1 MRELAYIHGI
11 DEKESIQRS
20 GEVKPAPYIPYNA
33 LTQGEF
39 TLALLAEKAK
49 IMAEY
54 YQSPMYREESQMF
67 QNALYRGIHGSTPYV
82 GAIPNELVRAAR
94 AINYA
99 SRLTKPATRFGING
113 RPAGIGKGI
122 YIGAE
127 DPIIPYTTDEGK
139 CKQWVADQM
148 NKQLAKI
155 IAKDG
160 KPKNYEWWDSITSGW
175 FESDIK
181 KYGDTAAMRF
191 KKCVKQHE
199 IEKIL
204 NDSIEKCG
212 HHTLYGY
219 LPKGNAFPATITS
232 KSLSER
238 MGQEVLANIGEFDV
252 GLIRNWLNVGV
263 MRYNVKQA
271 QLQPYNQLETN
282 SILTTLPPEGQSEW
296 IKVIIKYQSFRNTV
310 PDAQIAQE
318 LMAVLKKYNQ
328 PSVGIAPAVVIAII
342 GACTALIGAVT
353 TMITELEKEKNNAF
367 GTVSGIGTQAFGP
380 EDDDWSITPGS
391 GNNGQNSGSST
402 TPLLI
407 GGAILAAVLVSK
419 N

>member
-49 IMAEY
+49 IMSEY

-113 RPAGIGKGI
+113 RPGGIGKGI

-127 DPIIPYTTDEGK
+127 DPVIPYTVEEGK
-139 CKQWVADQM
+139 CKKWVADFL
-148 NKQLAKI
+148 NKTYKEFVDQGPRPYEDWDNITRDYSKY
-155 IAKDG
+155 KG
-160 KPKNYEWWDSITSGW
+160 PKA
-175 FESDIK
+175 SDL
-181 KYGDTAAMRF
+181 F
-191 KKCVKQHE
+191 QKCLKQHE

-204 NDSIEKCG
+204 NAHIEKCG

-219 LPKGNAFPATITS
+219 LPKGSAFPATITS
-232 KSLSER
+232 KTLNER
-238 MGQEVLANIGEFDV
+238 IGQEVLASIGEFDT
-252 GLIRNWLNVGV
+252 GLIRNWLNIGV
-263 MRYNVKQA
+263 MRYNTKLA
-271 QLQPYNQLETN
+271 GLQPYNQAETN
-282 SILTTLPPEGQSEW
+282 AILTTLPPAGQQEW
-296 IKVIIKYQSFRNTV
+296 LNIVIKYQKIRNSV
-310 PDAQIAQE
+310 QESNVVSE
-318 LMAVLKKYNQ
+318 LMAVLRKYNQ
-328 PSVGIAPAVVIAII
+328 PTVGIAPAVVIAII
-342 GACTALIGAVT
+342 GACVALLGAVT
-353 TMITELEKEKNNAF
+353 EMISELENEKANAF

-380 EDDDWSITPGS
+380 EENDWSLPPGG
-391 GNNGQNSGSST
+391 GNNGQDSGSST

>member
-11 DEKESIQRS
+11 DEKESMQRS

-49 IMAEY
+49 IMADY

-82 GAIPNELVRAAR
+82 GAIPNELISAAR

-99 SRLTKPATRFGING
+99 SRLTKPATRFGINN
-113 RPAGIGKGI
+113 RPGGIGKGV

-127 DPIIPYTTDEGK
+127 DPIIPYTVEEGK
-139 CKQWVADQM
+139 CKKWVADYL
-148 NKQLAKI
+148 NKTYRELIPEGPRSYEDWDNITRDYSKYKGPKAADLFAKCI
-155 IAKDG
+155 
-160 KPKNYEWWDSITSGW
+160 
-175 FESDIK
+175 
-181 KYGDTAAMRF
+181 
-191 KKCVKQHE
+191 KQHE

-204 NDSIEKCG
+204 NANLEKCG

-219 LPKGNAFPATITS
+219 LPKGNAFPASITS
-232 KSLSER
+232 KSLNER
-238 MGQEVLANIGEFDV
+238 MGQEVLANIGEFDT
-252 GLIRNWLNVGV
+252 GLIRNWLNVGI
-263 MRYNVKQA
+263 MRYNTKQA
-271 QLQPYNQLETN
+271 GLQPYNQMETN
-282 SILTTLPPEGQSEW
+282 AILTTLPPDGQKEW
-296 IKVIIKYQSFRNTV
+296 MQIIVKHQKIRNSV
-310 PDAQIAQE
+310 QESQIVSE

-328 PSVGIAPAVVIAII
+328 PSVGIAPAVVVAII
-342 GACTALIGAVT
+342 GACVALLTAVT
-353 TMITELEKEKNNAF
+353 EMISELEKEKSNAF

-380 EDDDWSITPGS
+380 EENDWKLSPGS
-391 GNNGQNSGSST
+391 GNNQDSGSSN

-407 GGAILAAVLVSK
+407 GGAAILAAVLASK
-419 N
+419 K